1 MITCPNCGKQVP
13 AGSKFC
19 TFCGFD
25 LAGVSQE
32 PTQPTAADQ
41 AQPAVNATQPV
52 QPQDAPAQ
60 PQPAAQPQAP
70 QDDAQPQQPESQP
83 AQQPEAQPQRPTG
96 QAQYQQQAPQQSDQS
111 QYQQQAAQPQQQA
124 PQGQSQ
130 PNPTADA
137 TKQYAA
143 GYWAYLVAGFKHPNT
158 ITQRYHKYF
167 GLTSLIITAVIM
179 GLASVIMS
187 SRMTS
192 SITGTSAGS
201 TGFKTFVESAL
212 IYFALLVIFAS
223 VSYLVK
229 YSFFGDTSSTYLDTV
244 NDFAHFGA
252 LMVII
257 SVLAVLYALVGTVS
271 AQYSIVMFALLMLV
285 FALAGIAY
293 TAIVFNAQVQKNFDR
308 IYAYICGHVILVIAL
323 VLFFRLLYSMAASS
337 ATDTGEIGSLFN

>member
-25 LAGVSQE
+25 LSGVSQASTQPAAPE
-32 PTQPTAADQ
+32 QGQAADQPQPTA
-41 AQPAVNATQPV
+41 TSV
-52 QPQDAPAQ
+52 QPAQ
-60 PQPAAQPQAP
+60 PQAEVEQGQSAESQPQASQATTQAP
-70 QDDAQPQQPESQP
+70 QPDAQPQQPSD
-83 AQQPEAQPQRPTG
+83 
-96 QAQYQQQAPQQSDQS
+96 QAQYQQQAPQQPAQP
-111 QYQQQAAQPQQQA
+111 QYQQPPYQQA
-124 PQGQSQ
+124 PQGQAQ

-158 ITQRYHKYF
+158 VTQHYHKYF

-187 SRMTS
+187 SRMVS
-192 SITGTSAGS
+192 SITGTSAGA
-201 TGFKTFVESAL
+201 TGFKTFIESAL

-244 NDFAHFGA
+244 NEFAHFGA

-293 TAIVFNAQVQKNFDR
+293 TAIVFNAQIQKHFDR

-337 ATDTGEIGSLFN
+337 ATDSGEIGSLFN